1 MIGWGKVALSVD
13 VHRGARAVC
22 VAIAFR
28 LSPCGGA
35 GLRARPG
42 CGVREG
48 QGGPENRFTL
58 LYMDTVG
65 FSLLTRRYGVAPV
78 GCRGKAQNATGH
90 SYKGSRRHDFR
101 RFFLDSPDH
110 PVTFCC
116 DFVSGN
122 RIVYV
127 ARPLVVS

>member
-65 FSLLTRRYGVAPV
+65 FSLLARRYVVAPV
-78 GCRGKAQNATGH
+78 GCRGKAQN
-90 SYKGSRRHDFR
+90 GSQLQRVTKTRFSSFFPRFARLELREDFSL
-101 RFFLDSPDH
+101 FTEL
-110 PVTFCC
+110 
-116 DFVSGN
+116 
-122 RIVYV
+122 
-127 ARPLVVS
+127 